1 MRIRIDRT
9 TITSSDIYNLSIRQL
24 QLYLTLKITRTI
36 MQYRFYTLQ
45 SAAIVHHL
53 YIRDKYT
60 RTAFMRIRTINGII
74 TFIIIIRLP
83 MLLTRTDRL
92 HHFILIPSGWIA
104 ELKYRRLIV
113 DHLLDIVQGDHHTI
127 TAPLIVLIILHIAIL
142 THFHI
147 FICT

>member
-36 MQYRFYTLQ
+36 MQYRFHALQ
-45 SAAIVHHL
+45 TAAIVHHL
-53 YIRDKYT
+53 YIRDTYT
-60 RTAFMRIRTINGII
+60 RSTFMRTRAIHRII
-74 TFIIIIRLP
+74 TFLIIIRLFI
-83 MLLTRTDRL
+83 LLARTDRR
-92 HHFILIPSGWIA
+92 HHFILIPRRWIA